1 MRYVLIYN
9 TTQPSSQPV
18 LARYCTSFLC
28 RLRGFTFRRE
38 LGPDEALLLVQSKD
52 SRLDAAIH
60 MIAVWTDLSVVWINN
75 AGDVVDLCIAQA
87 WHPFYMPS
95 RPARYVLEMAP
106 GRLGAFQAGDKVKID
121 EVFLD

>member
-1 MRYVLIYN
+1 MRYVLIHN
-9 TTQPSSQPV
+9 TNRPSNQPV

-38 LGPDEALLLVQSKD
+38 LHPDEAILLVQSKD

-60 MIAVWTDLSVVWINN
+60 MLGVWIDLGVVWINN
-75 AGDVVDLCIAQA
+75 TGDVVDLCIAQA
-87 WHPFYMPS
+87 WHPFYIPIG
-95 RPARYVLEMAP
+95 PARYVLEMAP
-106 GRLGAFQAGDKVKID
+106 ERLGAFQAGDTVKIE